1 MSRRK
6 TGSKFTCLRQSTEL
20 KAFFQSESILIN
32 YLTLF
37 FFPGL
42 LEEGEDFTEFRNR
55 VVELIKDVV
64 FIVGSANVFK
74 HMFAFLAT
82 CHQSN
87 SWESSEA
94 ALFIMVRFIWVAFL
108 CKIVKVA

>member
-1 MSRRK
+1 MNIVIKNLQLLIS
-6 TGSKFTCLRQSTEL
+6 LP
-20 KAFFQSESILIN
+20 FFL
-32 YLTLF
+32 
-37 FFPGL
+37 GL

-94 ALFIMVRFIWVAFL
+94 ALFIMVCFVCLFL
-108 CKIVKVA
+108 TEQA

>member
-1 MSRRK
+1 M
-6 TGSKFTCLRQSTEL
+6 
-20 KAFFQSESILIN
+20 
-32 YLTLF
+32 TLF

-82 CHQSN
+82 CHQNN

-94 ALFIMVRFIWVAFL
+94 ALFIMVSLGHSVSMFL
-108 CKIVKVA
+108 HLKKVKQQRLYSFC

>member
-1 MSRRK
+1 M
-6 TGSKFTCLRQSTEL
+6 FE
-20 KAFFQSESILIN
+20 I
-32 YLTLF
+32 LF
-37 FFPGL
+37 FIGL

-82 CHQSN
+82 CHQNN

-94 ALFIMVRFIWVAFL
+94 ALFIMVSHGLLNRWTDIFFLPRTSWGPAFNPNNAAQTHS
-108 CKIVKVA
+108 IFVKL

>member
-1 MSRRK
+1 MWHAIFAYIYEYSHK
-6 TGSKFTCLRQSTEL
+6 KLTIIDIII
-20 KAFFQSESILIN
+20 FFL
-32 YLTLF
+32 
-37 FFPGL
+37 GL

-94 ALFIMVRFIWVAFL
+94 ALFIMVRFIWVSFFMQNS
-108 CKIVKVA
+108 

>member
-1 MSRRK
+1 M
-6 TGSKFTCLRQSTEL
+6 FE
-20 KAFFQSESILIN
+20 I
-32 YLTLF
+32 LF
-37 FFPGL
+37 FIGL

-82 CHQSN
+82 CHQNN

-94 ALFIMVRFIWVAFL
+94 ALFIMVSLGLGIKTILGNLLKPVHYDTY
-108 CKIVKVA
+108 V

>member
-1 MSRRK
+1 M
-6 TGSKFTCLRQSTEL
+6 QSLLTYMNIVIKNL
-20 KAFFQSESILIN
+20 QLLIS
-32 YLTLF
+32 LF
-37 FFPGL
+37 FFLGL

-94 ALFIMVRFIWVAFL
+94 ALFIMVCFIWVSFFMQNS
-108 CKIVKVA
+108 

>member
-1 MSRRK
+1 MSVIAHLQ
-6 TGSKFTCLRQSTEL
+6 F
-20 KAFFQSESILIN
+20 KAFFQSKSISNN

-37 FFPGL
+37 FFLGL

-82 CHQSN
+82 CHQNN

-94 ALFIMVRFIWVAFL
+94 ALFIMVRFIWVAFFMQNSKGSL
-108 CKIVKVA
+108 ISE

>member
-1 MSRRK
+1 MK
-6 TGSKFTCLRQSTEL
+6 
-20 KAFFQSESILIN
+20 
-32 YLTLF
+32 F
-37 FFPGL
+37 FFFIGL

-82 CHQSN
+82 CHQNN

-94 ALFIMVRFIWVAFL
+94 ALFIMVSLGLGIN
-108 CKIVKVA
+108 KKKSYYIY